1 MNKEKVKGAE
11 IVCQSLIREGVEV
24 LFGHPGGAILPFYDA
39 LWGYPQLRHILVRH
53 EQAAAHA
60 ADGYSRVSGKVGV
73 CVATS
78 GPGATNLVTG
88 IMGAKADSVPLI
100 AITGQVARTAIGSEA
115 FQECD
120 ICSITATCTKKS
132 FMVMSAS
139 DLAPTIREAF
149 AIAQEGRP
157 GPVLV
162 DIPRDVQL
170 DLVDPVFPEITPL
183 RMPELSE
190 ETRASLQSAARLINE
205 AERPLIIA
213 GHGVLA
219 SGGTRELQA
228 LAEATGIPVITTLL
242 GLSSFPSGHP
252 LSLGMLGMHGMYWA
266 NIAVDQ
272 ADLIVGVGMRFDD
285 RVTGRVS
292 TFAPHARVIHV
303 DIEPTQI
310 GRNVPVEVALAGDAK
325 AVLHGLNPLVSHTP
339 RPGWME
345 HISKLRQEHPSL
357 AIPPSD
363 RLQTQHVMATLNDVL
378 QDDPGATVVTGVGQH
393 QMWAAQFLA
402 FNQVNTFVS
411 SGGQGAMGFEVPAA
425 LGIQAGRPE
434 STVWSIAGDGGFQMT
449 LQELVTAVEERLP
462 VKFALIN
469 NGHLGMVRQWQEMY
483 FDNHLKAVPVPGPD
497 YLKLAEAYGL
507 GAVRVS
513 EQEDVLAALQQAKAH
528 DGPFLIEFVV
538 DEAANVYPM
547 VPPGGSLADTI
558 EDQVTGFLFDGYTS
572 EDLEV
577 ALGRAA
583 ALYAGGAEAW
593 NEHVV
598 QATARDFGWASSAD
612 RYLDVY
618 RRALA
623 AHAPGD

>member
-1 MNKEKVKGAE
+1 MVVKEKLKGAE
-11 IVCQSLIREGVEV
+11 IICQSLIREGVEV

-100 AITGQVARTAIGSEA
+100 AITGQVARSALGSEA

-132 FMVMSAS
+132 FMVMSGA

-149 AIAQEGRP
+149 VIAQEGRP
-157 GPVLV
+157 GPVLI

-170 DLVDPVFPEITPL
+170 EMVEPDFPDVVPF
-183 RMPELSE
+183 RMPVLSR
-190 ETRASLQSAARLINE
+190 ETRENLDAAARLINE

-219 SGGTRELQA
+219 SGGTAQLQA
-228 LAEATGIPVITTLL
+228 LAESTGIPVITTLL

-252 LSLGMLGMHGMYWA
+252 LSMGMLGMHGMYWS
-266 NIAVDQ
+266 NIAVDE

-292 TFAPHARVIHV
+292 TFAPHARIIHV

-310 GRNVPVEVALAGDAK
+310 GRNVPVEVALPGDAK
-325 AVLHGLNPLVSHTP
+325 AVLDALKPLVSFTP
-339 RPGWME
+339 RPDWME
-345 HISKLRQEHPSL
+345 HIDCIRREHPSL
-357 AIPPSD
+357 AIPPSVT
-363 RLQTQHVMATLNDVL
+363 LQTQHVLSTLNDML

-393 QMWAAQFLA
+393 QMWAAQFLG
-402 FNQVNTFVS
+402 FNQANTFVS

-425 LGIQAGRPE
+425 LGIQAGRPGT
-434 STVWSIAGDGGFQMT
+434 TVWSIAGDGGFQMT
-449 LQELVTAVEERLP
+449 LQELVTAVEEKLP
-462 VKFALIN
+462 VKIALIN

-497 YLKLAEAYGL
+497 YIKLAEAYGV

-513 EQEDVLAALQQAKAH
+513 EQEDVLAAFRQAKAY

-538 DEAANVYPM
+538 DQATNVYPM

-558 EDQVTGFLFDGYTS
+558 EDPSVVT
-572 EDLEV
+572 
-577 ALGRAA
+577 
-583 ALYAGGAEAW
+583 
-593 NEHVV
+593 
-598 QATARDFGWASSAD
+598 
-612 RYLDVY
+612 
-618 RRALA
+618 
-623 AHAPGD
+623 

>member
-1 MNKEKVKGAE
+1 MEAKGKLKGAE
-11 IVCQSLIREGVEV
+11 IICQSLIREGVEI

-39 LWGYPQLRHILVRH
+39 LWAYPQLRHILVRH

-60 ADGYSRVSGKVGV
+60 ADAYSRVSGKVGV

-88 IMGAKADSVPLI
+88 IMGAKADSVPMV
-100 AITGQVARTAIGSEA
+100 AITGQVARTALGSEA

-132 FMVMSAS
+132 FMVMSAN

-157 GPVLV
+157 GPVLI

-170 DLVDPVFPEITPL
+170 EMADAEFPEVTPL
-183 RMPELSE
+183 RYPDLSA
-190 ETRASLQSAARLINE
+190 ETKGNLQAAARLINE
-205 AERPLIIA
+205 AERPLIIS

-219 SGGTRELQA
+219 SGATAQLRG
-228 LAEATGIPVITTLL
+228 LAETTGIPVITTLL
-242 GLSSFPSGHP
+242 GLSSFPSAHP
-252 LSLGMLGMHGMYWA
+252 LNLGMLGMHGMYWA
-266 NIAVDQ
+266 NIAVDE

-285 RVTGRVS
+285 RVTGRAS
-292 TFAPHARVIHV
+292 TFAPHARIIHV

-310 GRNVPVEVALAGDAK
+310 GRNVPVEVALPGDAK
-325 AVLHGLNPLVSHTP
+325 AVLQALTPLVSHTP
-339 RPGWME
+339 RSNWME
-345 HISKLRQEHPSL
+345 HINRMRREHPSL

-363 RLQTQHVMATLNDVL
+363 KLQTQHVMSGLNHLL
-378 QDDPGATVVTGVGQH
+378 QEDPGAMVVTGVGQH
-393 QMWAAQFLA
+393 QMWAAQFLS
-402 FNQVNTFVS
+402 FNVANTFVS

-425 LGIQAGRPE
+425 LGMQAARPE
-434 STVWSIAGDGGFQMT
+434 ATVWSIAGDGGFQMT
-449 LQELVTAVEERLP
+449 LQELITAAEEKLP
-462 VKFALIN
+462 VKYALIN

-497 YLKLAEAYGL
+497 YMKLAEAYGL

-513 EQEDVLAALQQAKAH
+513 EQEEVLPALRKAKAH

-538 DEAANVYPM
+538 DQATNVYPM

-558 EDQVTGFLFDGYTS
+558 EDP
-572 EDLEV
+572 
-577 ALGRAA
+577 AI
-583 ALYAGGAEAW
+583 
-593 NEHVV
+593 VV
-598 QATARDFGWASSAD
+598 
-612 RYLDVY
+612 
-618 RRALA
+618 
-623 AHAPGD
+623 